1 MNRKSKLIVAL
12 MISTFVVLS
21 SMLYASFAPRTLNVI
36 QETSEIKAGVPL
48 FMNYSGPIISEKF
61 QIDNISAGVLSS
73 VIAVYI
79 YPVWPFPEYQVIP
92 PSANIT
98 NDTTLLNSYGPT
110 FTLEATLYPLQAG
123 ILKNTNGTEYGGI
136 SLTNNTVST
145 SISVVIQ
152 SPLRFPLQAPS
163 INIGSGSY
171 DLKLS
176 LFVNTSF
183 PIQNSNY
190 SAVVWQIGITNLNI
204 NENLNGYLFKQIASV
219 TRLNVTTGF
228 DP

>member
-1 MNRKSKLIVAL
+1 MNRKSKLIAAL

-21 SMLYASFAPRTLNVI
+21 SVLYASLAPRTSNVI

-48 FMNYSGPIISEKF
+48 FVNYSGPIISEKF

-73 VIAVYI
+73 VIGVYI
-79 YPVWPFPEYQVIP
+79 YPIWPFSKYSVIP
-92 PSANIT
+92 PPSAHIT
-98 NDTTLLNSYGPT
+98 DNMTLLNSYGPT
-110 FTLEATLYPLQAG
+110 FTLEATLYPFQTD

-145 SISVVIQ
+145 SILGVMEDS
-152 SPLRFPLQAPS
+152 LRFPLQAPS

-171 DLKLS
+171 ELKLS

-204 NENLNGYLFKQIASV
+204 NENLNGYLFKQIPSV
-219 TRLNVTTGF
+219 TLLNVTKI
-228 DP
+228 

>member
-73 VIAVYI
+73 AIVVYI
-79 YPVWPFPEYQVIP
+79 YPVWTFSGYSVIP
-92 PSANIT
+92 PPSAHIT
-98 NDTTLLNSYGPT
+98 DNRTLLNSYGPT
-110 FTLEATLYPLQAG
+110 FTLEATLYHLQTG

-145 SISVVIQ
+145 SILGVMEDA
-152 SPLRFPLQAPS
+152 LRFPLQAPS

-171 DLKLS
+171 DLKFS
-176 LFVNTSF
+176 LFMNTSF

-204 NENLNGYLFKQIASV
+204 NENLNGYLFKQIPSV
-219 TRLNVTTGF
+219 TLLNVTRI
-228 DP
+228 